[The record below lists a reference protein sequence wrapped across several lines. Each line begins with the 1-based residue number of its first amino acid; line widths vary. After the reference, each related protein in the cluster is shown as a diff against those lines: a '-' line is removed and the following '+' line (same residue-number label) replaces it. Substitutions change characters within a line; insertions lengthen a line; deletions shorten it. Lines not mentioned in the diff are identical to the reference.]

1 VRRVSALVV
10 VLAFA
15 AGLGKATPAA
25 EDTAAIG
32 GVCGLPDE
40 RPIWVDYAEGS
51 VSFRNDVF
59 GKPGVVAATSGTVN
73 ASELRARGAHTV
85 YWWMK
90 LNRVVGTPSAPTEP
104 GTVAAGVTEIV
115 DKAIAA
121 TECSTPVVVL
131 NELNSAASTTPWT
144 STNDRYRANVLEALR
159 GIAARGATPLL
170 LLSARPYTGGD
181 ALGWWLEVAKAAHI
195 VREVYFPAPPLMR
208 TGAVLASRTMRQKFR
223 QGLAPLLQAG
233 IPPERLGLVIGFQSG
248 PGKGGREGLQP
259 SASWLRFAKLLT
271 LAAKQVAGELKI
283 ASVVSWGWGTFDQ
296 AGADVDKPKA
306 ACVYLWA
313 RNPDLCDGPAAA
325 GPGFNASREEGQI
338 ALPPATRCR
347 LDGQTISK
355 LEVKTLSALTAD
367 TQVALSAL
375 FARLVESPGHPVAL
389 SRVLALEQTIIAVRF
404 GGSRSRYL
412 SALRARGASLG
423 VGRAV
428 ITDQLRRQ
436 DIAKKRQA
444 EPPTA
449 AEVSLYH
456 SLYGALPVRQV
467 RTDSTA
473 SWLGGRRRGFTLVP
487 PGPLQLLTL
496 PTARAAA
503 VVTTNGP
510 VRITALDELLPLGA
524 VPLSLARPAVRA
536 ALIAQGRLQAVET
549 WSVGGQSR
557 ALSRIL
563 CVGDVLPAAATVDL
577 SAFLPFL
584 ALDA

>member
-1 VRRVSALVV
+1 MRRVSALVV

>member
-85 YWWMK
+85 YGGRR
-90 LNRVVGTPSAPTEP
+90 LSCVGDTPSTPPEP